1 MIRFSLLNT
10 LILCLNI
17 ILILLGLLKEYDQS
31 ILMCTNF
38 IYILWQA
45 WRINKLSPYFLFIT
59 TFCFLFIGGHFWGNL
74 FSPQLLSTR
83 VGSFMDPTPSTDKEW
98 NNTLIYILLF
108 LYCSLL
114 GYYKKYSTSNVISDN
129 TVYIKN
135 LLCNNKIN
143 QLLYILFYPLAF
155 FVLHS
160 QYKILLIVLGG
171 GYDTLYFS
179 QSGNYSSNSLLLVLF
194 YFFFAM
200 AMVYGDSKNKKLYLI
215 LIISDAILKVLGGG
229 RGSLGSVLMFA
240 LWLYST
246 KNSINIKKLIVGT
259 LVALISLL
267 TISQMSKRMKDS
279 DIKYAAINDVIG
291 LFIYAQGESLST
303 FEKSRNFE
311 YPALAYVQTF
321 IPGSSFIYNKLF
333 DSNLKNYETSF
344 SLNLSRNLNVVLF
357 ENGDGVGWTL
367 LSDIFLFSGRT
378 WIFYIIISGILGYL
392 LACLEIKSRT
402 NSLYRVILFSIILRL
417 MILPRTGLNYI
428 CPLIV
433 YVYFF
438 HFILNKCFNLKL
450 Q

>member
-1 MIRFSLLNT
+1 M
-10 LILCLNI
+10 
-17 ILILLGLLKEYDQS
+17 ILLGLLKEYDQS
-31 ILMCTNF
+31 ILICINF

-45 WRINKLSPYFLFIT
+45 WKINKLSPYFLFLT

-83 VGSFMDPTPSTDKEW
+83 VGSFMDPTPSSDKEW

-114 GYYKKYSTSNVISDN
+114 GYYNKYSTSNVISDN

-135 LLCNNKIN
+135 LICNNKIN

-155 FVLHS
+155 FILYS
-160 QYKILLIVLGG
+160 QYKILLIVLEG
-171 GYDTLYFS
+171 GYNTIYLI
-179 QSGNYSSNSLLLVLF
+179 QSGNYSGNSLLLVLL

-200 AMVYGDSKNKKLYLI
+200 AMVYGDSKNKKLYII
-215 LIISDAILKVLGGG
+215 LIISDAILKVIAGG
-229 RGSLGSVLMFA
+229 RGSFGSFLMFA

-246 KNSINIKKLIVGT
+246 KHNINIKKISIGASIIL
-259 LVALISLL
+259 LSLL
-267 TISQMSKRMKDS
+267 TISQISKRMKDS
-279 DIKYAAINDVIG
+279 DTKYTSINDVIG
-291 LFIYAQGESLST
+291 LFVYAQGESLST
-303 FEKSRNFE
+303 FEKSRDYE

-321 IPGSSFIYNKLF
+321 IPGSSFIYHKLF
-333 DSNLKNYETSF
+333 DPDLKNYETSF
-344 SLNLSRNLNVVLF
+344 SLSLSRNLNVIKF
-357 ENGDGVGWTL
+357 ENGDGTGWTL
-367 LSDIFLFSGRT
+367 MSDIFVFSGRT

-402 NSLYRVILFSIILRL
+402 NSLYRVILFSIFLRL

-433 YVYFF
+433 YVCLF
-438 HFILNKCFNLKL
+438 HFILNKSFKLKL
-450 Q
+450 R